1 MIGHLFD
8 ILLAVGLLLL
18 AWRVVANPDLFRAIV
33 YFIGLGLLMA
43 LCWVRLEAPDVAL
56 AEAAI
61 GAGVTGALL
70 LETYRRLLAKGH
82 RPRREEPRNSGA
94 VLYCLGLVVVL
105 GAVLIDLPQ
114 ALPELVGLIRGQIDV
129 SGVTNPVTAVLLNF
143 RAYDTLLE
151 VVVLVLA
158 LLGAWT
164 TAATGDTPPRLNPS
178 SLPLDALIRVLAPLI
193 VLVGGYI
200 LWAGAHTLGGAFQ
213 AAAVLAAMG
222 VLLCL
227 SEQLQ
232 PLPAANLPWRGLL
245 ILGAAAFCAV
255 GLGVMATGSAFLQY
269 PPPWAGVLI
278 LIIEA
283 SLTVSI
289 ALILVLLFSG
299 ARALS
304 RRSR

>member
-18 AWRVVANPDLFRAIV
+18 GWRVVANPDLFRAIV
-33 YFIGLGLLMA
+33 YFIGFGLLMA

-70 LETYRRLLAKGH
+70 LETYQRLLAKGH
-82 RPRREEPRNSGA
+82 RPRSDGPRSPGA
-94 VLYCLGLVVVL
+94 FLYCIALVVLLGEVL
-105 GAVLIDLPQ
+105 TDLPQ
-114 ALPELVGLIRGQIDV
+114 ELPELVDLIYGRIDV

-151 VVVLVLA
+151 FIVLLLA

-164 TAATGDTPPRLNPS
+164 AAATADTPPRLDQS
-178 SLPLDALIRVLAPLI
+178 SLPLDALIRLLAPFV

-222 VLLCL
+222 VLLHL

-232 PLPAANLPWRGLL
+232 PQPAANLLWRGLL
-245 ILGAAAFCAV
+245 MLGAAVFCAV
-255 GLGVMATGSAFLQY
+255 GLGVMATGSDFLQY
-269 PPPWAGVLI
+269 PPNWAGVLI